1 MFWVFWA
8 TQNNYYK
15 KPKELGTKIVYNI
28 YFVTNKLWLVFFTY
42 QTFCIRWETMEWF
55 QWQNSFRCE
64 VFDVIPSLLEKI
76 AQLDLMAVL
85 ISSFLVYRMCISC
98 FLYIFTPFYT
108 AVYIVHRLFVEA
120 FQTILKLIYSC
131 LQVSKIGK
139 KWI

>member
-1 MFWVFWA
+1 MLSTPSIDNNKVYLVQLSRPYLSMAMTVLNCFECFELS

-15 KPKELGTKIVYNI
+15 NPRELGTKIVYNI
-28 YFVTNKLWLVFFTY
+28 YFVTNKLWLIFFTY

-85 ISSFLVYRMCISC
+85 ISSFLVYRMCAIISY
-98 FLYIFTPFYT
+98 FLYINFETY
-108 AVYIVHRLFVEA
+108 L
-120 FQTILKLIYSC
+120 
-131 LQVSKIGK
+131 
-139 KWI
+139 